1 MLGEGDDER
10 DKEVGLL
17 CGDPTSESV
26 GRGALALPSE
36 GSRVGPLLSRRSLGL
51 GGEEGRGES
60 VVGRSSS
67 GGDRLPAKGGGGERR
82 VRGGHT
88 ERRHWR
94 RGRGGRDCGVRGGLR
109 GVRPREL
116 GLEVPEGG
124 SEARSFA
131 STKM

>member
-1 MLGEGDDER
+1 M
-10 DKEVGLL
+10 
-17 CGDPTSESV
+17 SV
-26 GRGALALPSE
+26 GRGVLALPNE
-36 GSRVGPLLSRRSLGL
+36 GSRAGPLLSRRSLGL

-67 GGDRLPAKGGGGERR
+67 GGVRLPAEGGVGERR
-82 VRGGHT
+82 VRVGHT
-88 ERRHWR
+88 ERRHGR
-94 RGRGGRDCGVRGGLR
+94 RGRGGLR